1 MEFYEAKLVLDSLA
15 SHGKTGCGIITLA
28 NQTSISQSIL
38 REFLNS
44 NGDFFCQ
51 LNSESKYTINSFGK
65 YKGSIEHMTIALS
78 KQYTKS
84 NLGNYTIITV
94 LAFFLGYT
102 LGGI

>member
-28 NQTSISQSIL
+28 NQTNISQSIL

-44 NGDFFCQ
+44 NKDFFCQ
-51 LNSESKYTINSFGK
+51 LNGESKYTINSFGR
-65 YKGSIEHMTIALS
+65 YKGSIDKMTIALS
-78 KQYTKS
+78 KQYKEA
-84 NLGNYTIITV
+84 NLNQYAVLVI
-94 LAFFLGYT
+94 LAFFLGYV